1 MYSREDNSI
10 FSLRPG
16 MDHTEQ
22 GVPLNFGS
30 FQGLSVQL
38 MFEKA
43 KGRELKETKKRF
55 LYLDTSIY

>member
-1 MYSREDNSI
+1 
-10 FSLRPG
+10 